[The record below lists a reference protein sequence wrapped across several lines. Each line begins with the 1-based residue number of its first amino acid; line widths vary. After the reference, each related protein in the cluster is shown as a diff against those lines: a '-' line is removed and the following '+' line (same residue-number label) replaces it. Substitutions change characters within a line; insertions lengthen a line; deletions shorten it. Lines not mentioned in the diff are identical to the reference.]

1 MDWSKAKNIIIAALI
16 AANLFLGYTY
26 FSQQTD
32 LKAQARDS
40 ARYTAEYLELMG
52 AQLNCSLPLEREKL
66 PVVFVNMEK
75 SSDKVYETRDGKAI
89 VVTGQEGFSAQ
100 PADYGDTRAQVISA
114 SDAVRRTAAGLSEG
128 QLKGLSI
135 DSVRL
140 VYLVDRMGLGTEQLR
155 DTALPFWEIESNRG
169 VFYQEAF
176 AY

>member
-66 PVVFVNMEK
+66 PVVSNSPRSRRGRSCSGIRVRP
-75 SSDKVYETRDGKAI
+75 S
-89 VVTGQEGFSAQ
+89 
-100 PADYGDTRAQVISA
+100 RA
-114 SDAVRRTAAGLSEG
+114 
-128 QLKGLSI
+128 
-135 DSVRL
+135 
-140 VYLVDRMGLGTEQLR
+140 
-155 DTALPFWEIESNRG
+155 
-169 VFYQEAF
+169 
-176 AY
+176 